1 MIRRLALSAFMGPA
15 FVALLLLAGP
25 AAVQAAPAPAVPASQ
40 AAADRLAACLWNG
53 LPSGLRETFAADYPV
68 KGPKALDALSSVDDA
83 MGARLMAGCGIP
95 NDDLTRVGHLL
106 AAHGL
111 KSGAG
116 AQLKSRWNVDTAR
129 IDAAWAAVPLA
140 RRQPLIEAART
151 FAALNG
157 EQRVPITDI
166 CAELGIT
173 DPDAQAQVS
182 VYLMGEAV
190 IAANTN

>member
-1 MIRRLALSAFMGPA
+1 MIRRLALPA
-15 FVALLLLAGP
+15 VAALILLSGAP
-25 AAVQAAPAPAVPASQ
+25 AVQAAPAGVPAAQ
-40 AAADRLAACLWNG
+40 AAADQLAACLWNG
-53 LPSGLRETFAADYPV
+53 LPSVLRDSYAANYPT

-83 MGARLMAGCGIP
+83 MGQKIMAACGIP

-111 KSGAG
+111 KSGAAG
-116 AQLKSRWNVDTAR
+116 QLTTRWKIDTAR
-129 IDAAWAAVPLA
+129 IDTAWAAIPIA

-151 FAALNG
+151 FAPLND

-166 CAELGIT
+166 AKQLGLT
-173 DPDAQAQVS
+173 DPEAVGQLS